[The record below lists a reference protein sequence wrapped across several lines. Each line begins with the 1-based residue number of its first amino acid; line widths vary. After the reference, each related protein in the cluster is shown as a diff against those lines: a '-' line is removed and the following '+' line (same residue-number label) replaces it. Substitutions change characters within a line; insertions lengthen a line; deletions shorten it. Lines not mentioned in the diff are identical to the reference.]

1 MAELTDSN
9 LLSEF
14 RERGSEDAFRLMVE
28 RHSRVVFGV
37 CRRILENEADAQDAA
52 QAAFIALA
60 LKASKLDAS
69 NGLGGWLHRV
79 SRQVSLDL
87 RKARQRRSQRE
98 EIARQLTSS
107 TTGAHPC
114 DEISAVIDDAVNQL
128 PEKLRATVIQHY
140 FQGEPVG
147 EIAARH
153 GCAASAVSMR
163 LERARALLRKRLTR
177 LGFTASAAGEAALAK
192 AASTAEPSAGFVP
205 TAQRVALAAAAPG
218 GTAPFALAGADL
230 ARRALREL
238 LLGKIRW
245 VAAGAAAL
253 ALSAGLG
260 FAAAR
265 NPPASEASRT
275 LSVAKFPTPTP
286 PPRPPATPAAPA
298 PTPPPADPPLITAIR
313 KNYNWENAT
322 DFKHALD
329 VAGGEIDTIR
339 DAEGRTA
346 LNWASRK
353 NDEEFALMLLLRGA
367 SPDAADVLGQTPL
380 FIASGHGDLWM
391 ELLFL
396 LRGADLNHQANDFST
411 PLTRA
416 LARNDR
422 QGARRLLWL
431 GASTT
436 LEGAPDEAQPL
447 AVARAQKD
455 PRLARLV
462 EDYAAKREETF
473 QQSPRTV
480 PLWVKDALQDAARR
494 GDFNR
499 LEEVLRTGQTIDT
512 PDDEG
517 RTALH
522 HAISAGQAEMV
533 FYLLMAGANPNAADF
548 KGGTPLMYT
557 MGWLGGGLDAMRRFL
572 IIKGANPRAM
582 RLDGQSEMSWAVTRA
597 NEHGVQWLLWLG
609 VNGGDANAK
618 FGTPIKIAYEA
629 GAQRVIDLLRRNGIE
644 EPLPV
649 RDDPV
654 WNLNNA
660 AKRGDLE
667 AVRKLLDAGVVV
679 DSPDADGQ
687 TPLVNAIG
695 GRNVPVA
702 RFLIERGADVNSR
715 SPKDGG
721 TPLLA
726 TVCWDYGEMTA
737 FREELLASGADPN
750 ARTSDGTP
758 VIMRAI
764 WHTPTT
770 PLKQLI
776 DHGADLNA
784 RDAEGR
790 SLLARTME
798 EGKIKTAEFLRIKG
812 AIQ

>member
-1 MAELTDSN
+1 MAEQNDST
-9 LLSEF
+9 LLEAF
-14 RERGSEDAFRLMVE
+14 RERGCNAAFQQLVE
-28 RHSRVVFGV
+28 RHSRLVLGV
-37 CRRILENEADAQDAA
+37 CRRTLDNEADAQDAA

-60 LKASKLDAS
+60 LKAPKLDAS

-79 SRQVSLDL
+79 ARQVSLDL
-87 RKARQRRSQRE
+87 RKARHRRVQRDE
-98 EIARQLTSS
+98 AARQMTLPPINPRPPDDL
-107 TTGAHPC
+107 A
-114 DEISAVIDDAVNQL
+114 AALDDAVNRL
-128 PEKLRATVIQHY
+128 PEKLRATVIEHY
-140 FQGEPVG
+140 FQGEAVG
-147 EIAARH
+147 DIAARN
-153 GCAASAVSMR
+153 GCAPSAVSMR
-163 LERARALLRKRLTR
+163 LERARALLRKRLGR
-177 LGFTASAAGEAALAK
+177 LGLAAGAAGEATLAK
-192 AASTAEPSAGFVP
+192 AVFTEQPGAGF
-205 TAQRVALAAAAPG
+205 ALAAQRSALEAASQRG
-218 GTAPFALAGADL
+218 GAAGLEL
-230 ARRALREL
+230 ARAALRKL
-238 LLGKIRW
+238 FFAKIRW
-245 VAAGAAAL
+245 GAAGAAAL
-253 ALSAGLG
+253 ALSAGLSV
-260 FAAAR
+260 AAAR
-265 NPPASEASRT
+265 ERHASEPAPVTASTPPAPAMILPEAHQ
-275 LSVAKFPTPTP
+275 ADA
-286 PPRPPATPAAPA
+286 PPAPALAPR
-298 PTPPPADPPLITAIR
+298 PADPPLIAAIR
-313 KNYNWENAT
+313 KNYHWETAT

-329 VAGGEIDTIR
+329 ATAGEIDTIR

-353 NDEEFALMLLLRGA
+353 GDEEFALMLLLRGA

-380 FIASGHGDLWM
+380 FIASGHGRLWM

-396 LRGADLNHQANDFST
+396 LRGADLNHQAKDFST

-431 GASTT
+431 GAQTS

-494 GDFNR
+494 GDFAR
-499 LEEVLRTGQTIDT
+499 LEEVLRTGQTIDS

-533 FYLLMAGANPNAADF
+533 FYLLLAGANPNAVDL

-572 IIKGANPRAM
+572 IIKGANPHAVRQ
-582 RLDGQSEMSWAVTRA
+582 DGQSEMSWAVTRA
-597 NEHGVQWLLWLG
+597 NEHGVQWLLWRG
-609 VNGGDANAK
+609 VGGGEANPK
-618 FGTPIKIAYEA
+618 FGTPIQIAYEA
-629 GAQRVIDLLRRNGIE
+629 GAQRVIDLLRRNGIQ

-649 RDDPV
+649 HDDPA

-667 AVRKLLDAGVVV
+667 AVRKLLDAGALV
-679 DSPDADGQ
+679 DLPDAEGR

-702 RFLIERGADVNSR
+702 RFLIERGADINSR
-715 SPKDGG
+715 SAKDGG

-726 TVCWDYGEMTA
+726 TVCWDYGEMTD
-737 FREELLASGADPN
+737 FREELLAAGADPN
-750 ARTSDGTP
+750 ARTSDGAP

-776 DHGADLNA
+776 AHGADVNA
-784 RDAEGR
+784 RDAKGR
-790 SLLARTME
+790 SLLARTVE
-798 EGKIKTAEFLRIKG
+798 EGKLKTAEFLRAKG
-812 AIQ
+812 AAE